1 MIKSAGKGFR
11 LEDGKTIVPIAKFKL
26 ELDGYHAPLTAG
38 IVLYYIVLYCTVLY
52 CTSCD
57 NHLQFSFPIFV
68 FIYAFFIFLMSFILF
83 CFFFSFFHFSFFNS

>member
-38 IVLYYIVLYCTVLY
+38 TVLYCTVL
-52 CTSCD
+52 
-57 NHLQFSFPIFV
+57 
-68 FIYAFFIFLMSFILF
+68 
-83 CFFFSFFHFSFFNS
+83 